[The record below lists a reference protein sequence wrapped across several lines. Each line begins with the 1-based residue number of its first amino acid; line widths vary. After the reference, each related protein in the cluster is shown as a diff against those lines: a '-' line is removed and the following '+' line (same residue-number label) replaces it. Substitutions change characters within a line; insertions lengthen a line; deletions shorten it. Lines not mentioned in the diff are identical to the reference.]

1 MHKLTKRERHV
12 VIYIDHY
19 EISEDELVANFGSIE
34 GFQESADIDQ
44 WKVMSEVDEVSNRE
58 GTYEVEWSSEDD
70 VQIIKK

>member
-19 EISEDELVANFGSIE
+19 EISEDELVANFGGIQE
-34 GFQESADIDQ
+34 FRESADIDQ

-58 GTYEVEWSSEDD
+58 GTYEVEWSCEDD